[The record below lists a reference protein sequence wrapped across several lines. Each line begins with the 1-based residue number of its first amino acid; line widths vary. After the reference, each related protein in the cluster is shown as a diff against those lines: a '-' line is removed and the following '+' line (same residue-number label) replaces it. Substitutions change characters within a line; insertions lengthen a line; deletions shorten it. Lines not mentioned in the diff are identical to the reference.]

1 MYTEL
6 ELRRILAET
15 GCYRVRDMM
24 RRLKSQHEGQY
35 DTKLARKVAKEL
47 VKEIPNY

>member
-1 MYTEL
+1 MYSEL

-24 RRLKSQHEGQY
+24 RRLKHQHEGKY
-35 DTKLARKVAKEL
+35 DPKLAKKVAKDL
-47 VKEIPNY
+47 VSEIPKY